1 MGKITNT
8 CGHNDA
14 NGSHFVAIKYF
25 DREGK
30 RSISY
35 RTVCS
40 SCLINHDALGELLHT
55 GEDELNWI
63 LRKPTCMVCEEP
75 ATWERC
81 TQFAGNHPYCEKHAI
96 RESDFGIDDQ
106 DTYWKQL

>member
-1 MGKITNT
+1 MGKIYNT
-8 CGHNDA
+8 CGHSDA

-40 SCLINHDALGELLHT
+40 SCLIEHEAAGELLHT
-55 GEDELNWI
+55 SGEEVDWLLGGE
-63 LRKPTCMVCEEP
+63 PTPE
-75 ATWERC
+75 
-81 TQFAGNHPYCEKHAI
+81 NYAI
-96 RESDFGIDDQ
+96 IFSIDDQ